1 MAYSEAKVIAGGLA
15 HIPIIIGIFWLIR
28 SYFNKRTNNFE
39 LAQKSTKVKPP
50 IKKVENKAVANN
62 KVESKVSD
70 TKKLENKVSDTKKLE
85 NKVSDAIKP
94 ENKVTKTNKVTNKVS
109 DAIKPENKVTKTN
122 KVTNKVSDAIKPENK
137 SSESISSEIKT
148 VPPKTEENTKIDQK
162 PLNKMKHA
170 DVPVNTYRPKTPF
183 IGTVKE
189 NYSLLKEGAIGRVNH
204 ITFDLSGGDP
214 FLNYVEGQSVGI
226 MAAGEDTNGK
236 PHKLRLYSI
245 ASTRH
250 GDDFEG
256 NTVSLCVRQ
265 LQYEKDGQTIN
276 GVCSTYLCDIKP
288 GDQVKITGPVGK
300 EMLLPED
307 EDANIVMLATGTG
320 IAPMRAYLRR
330 MFEPSEREKNN
341 WNFKGKAWLFMGA
354 PKSANLLYEEDLQR
368 YLQNYPDNFK
378 YTKAIS
384 REQQNTKGGRMYI
397 QDRVLES
404 ANELFNM
411 IEDEKTHIYLC
422 GLKGMEPGIDEA
434 MTKAAEEKGL
444 NWAELRPQLRK
455 AGRWHVETY

>member
-1 MAYSEAKVIAGGLA
+1 MVYSQAKVIAGGLA
-15 HIPIIIGIFWLIR
+15 HIPIVIAVFYFIMTF
-28 SYFNKRTNNFE
+28 FNKRAIDYAESN
-39 LAQKSTKVKPP
+39 KP
-50 IKKVENKAVANN
+50 KKVEK
-62 KVESKVSD
+62 KVSD
-70 TKKLENKVSDTKKLE
+70 PKIEVKSSAPINTE
-85 NKVSDAIKP
+85 
-94 ENKVTKTNKVTNKVS
+94 TKTIASVK
-109 DAIKPENKVTKTN
+109 
-122 KVTNKVSDAIKPENK
+122 
-137 SSESISSEIKT
+137 
-148 VPPKTEENTKIDQK
+148 EENTSVVKK
-162 PLNKMKHA
+162 TMKKHA
-170 DVPVNTYRPKTPF
+170 DVPVNIYRPKTPF
-183 IGTVKE
+183 EGTVKG

-204 ITFDLSGGDP
+204 ITFDLKESDP
-214 FLNYVEGQSVGI
+214 FLNYVEGQSIGI
-226 MAAGEDTNGK
+226 MPSGEDANGK

-288 GDQVKITGPVGK
+288 GDKVKITGPVGK
-300 EMLLPED
+300 EMLLPEE
-307 EDANIVMLATGTG
+307 EDSNIVMLATGTG

-330 MFEPSEREKNN
+330 MFEATEKEKNK

-368 YLQNYPDNFK
+368 YLENYPDNFK

-384 REQQNTKGGRMYI
+384 REQQNTNGGRMYI

-444 NWAELRPQLRK
+444 NWSELRPQLKK

>member
-62 KVESKVSD
+62 KVESKGSD
-70 TKKLENKVSDTKKLE
+70 TKKLE
-85 NKVSDAIKP
+85 
-94 ENKVTKTNKVTNKVS
+94 NKVS

-183 IGTVKE
+183 VGTVKE

>member
-1 MAYSEAKVIAGGLA
+1 MYSQAKVIAGGLA
-15 HIPIIIGIFWLIR
+15 HIPVVIAVFYFILTT
-28 SYFNKRTNNFE
+28 FNKRALKFVE
-39 LAQKSTKVKPP
+39 EAKTKKPEAKAVEP
-50 IKKVENKAVANN
+50 KKVAV
-62 KVESKVSD
+62 SKI
-70 TKKLENKVSDTKKLE
+70 E
-85 NKVSDAIKP
+85 A
-94 ENKVTKTNKVTNKVS
+94 
-109 DAIKPENKVTKTN
+109 
-122 KVTNKVSDAIKPENK
+122 
-137 SSESISSEIKT
+137 
-148 VPPKTEENTKIDQK
+148 PKTEAPKTEAPKIVK
-162 PLNKMKHA
+162 KKHA
-170 DVPVNTYRPKTPF
+170 DVPVNIYRPKTPYE
-183 IGTVKE
+183 GTVIE

-204 ITFDLSGGDP
+204 ITFDLKDSDP
-214 FLNYVEGQSVGI
+214 FLNYVEGQSIGI
-226 MAAGEDTNGK
+226 MPAGEDANGK

-250 GDDFEG
+250 GDDFNG

-265 LQYEKDGQTIN
+265 LQYEKDGETIN

-288 GDQVKITGPVGK
+288 GDKVKITGPVGK
-300 EMLLPED
+300 EMLLPDE

-330 MFEPSEREKNN
+330 MFEPTEKEKNK

-368 YLQNYPDNFK
+368 YLADNPDNFK

-444 NWAELRPQLRK
+444 NWSELRPQLKK

>member
-1 MAYSEAKVIAGGLA
+1 MYSQAKVIAGGLA
-15 HIPIIIGIFWLIR
+15 HIPVVIAVFYFILTT
-28 SYFNKRTNNFE
+28 FNKRALKFVE
-39 LAQKSTKVKPP
+39 EAKTKNPEAKAVEP
-50 IKKVENKAVANN
+50 KKVAAAKIEA
-62 KVESKVSD
+62 
-70 TKKLENKVSDTKKLE
+70 
-85 NKVSDAIKP
+85 
-94 ENKVTKTNKVTNKVS
+94 
-109 DAIKPENKVTKTN
+109 
-122 KVTNKVSDAIKPENK
+122 
-137 SSESISSEIKT
+137 
-148 VPPKTEENTKIDQK
+148 PKTEASKTEAPKIVK
-162 PLNKMKHA
+162 KKHA
-170 DVPVNTYRPKTPF
+170 DVPVNIYRPKTPYE
-183 IGTVKE
+183 GTVIE

-204 ITFDLSGGDP
+204 ITFDLKDSDP
-214 FLNYVEGQSVGI
+214 FLNYVEGQSIGI
-226 MAAGEDTNGK
+226 MPAGEDANGK

-250 GDDFEG
+250 GDDFNG

-265 LQYEKDGQTIN
+265 LQYEKDGETIN

-288 GDQVKITGPVGK
+288 GDKVKITGPVGK
-300 EMLLPED
+300 EMLLPDE

-330 MFEPSEREKNN
+330 MFEPTEKEKNK

-368 YLQNYPDNFK
+368 YIAENPDNFK

-444 NWAELRPQLRK
+444 NWSELRPQLKK

>member
-1 MAYSEAKVIAGGLA
+1 MVYSQAKVIAGGLA
-15 HIPIIIGIFWLIR
+15 HIPIVIGLFYFIMTF
-28 SYFNKRTNNFE
+28 FNKRAIDYAEAN
-39 LAQKSTKVKPP
+39 KP
-50 IKKVENKAVANN
+50 KKVEKKVVETKVQVKESSSVSSETKTEAPS
-62 KVESKVSD
+62 KVENTSID
-70 TKKLENKVSDTKKLE
+70 KKPMKK
-85 NKVSDAIKP
+85 
-94 ENKVTKTNKVTNKVS
+94 
-109 DAIKPENKVTKTN
+109 
-122 KVTNKVSDAIKPENK
+122 
-137 SSESISSEIKT
+137 
-148 VPPKTEENTKIDQK
+148 
-162 PLNKMKHA
+162 KHA
-170 DVPVNTYRPKTPF
+170 DVPVNIYRPKTPF
-183 IGTVKE
+183 EGTVTG

-204 ITFDLSGGDP
+204 ITFDLKESDP
-214 FLNYVEGQSVGI
+214 FLNYVEGQSIGI
-226 MAAGEDTNGK
+226 MPAGEDANGK

-265 LQYEKDGQTIN
+265 LQYEKDGETIN
-276 GVCSTYLCDIKP
+276 GVCSSYLCDIKP
-288 GDQVKITGPVGK
+288 GDKVKITGPVGK
-300 EMLLPED
+300 EMLLPDE

-330 MFEPSEREKNN
+330 MFEATEKEKNK

-368 YLQNYPDNFK
+368 YLENYPDNFK

-404 ANELFNM
+404 ANEIFNM

-434 MTKAAEEKGL
+434 MTKAAKG
-444 NWAELRPQLRK
+444 ELKGILDINQKPLVSKDFNHNPHSSIFDLTQTQVIKGKFSRVLSWYDNEWGFSNRMCDTAIQISTLI
-455 AGRWHVETY
+455 

>member
-1 MAYSEAKVIAGGLA
+1 MYSQAKVIAGGLA
-15 HIPIIIGIFWLIR
+15 HIPVVIAVFYFILTT
-28 SYFNKRTNNFE
+28 FNKRALKFVE
-39 LAQKSTKVKPP
+39 EAKTKKPEAKAVET
-50 IKKVENKAVANN
+50 KKVAV
-62 KVESKVSD
+62 SKI
-70 TKKLENKVSDTKKLE
+70 E
-85 NKVSDAIKP
+85 A
-94 ENKVTKTNKVTNKVS
+94 
-109 DAIKPENKVTKTN
+109 
-122 KVTNKVSDAIKPENK
+122 
-137 SSESISSEIKT
+137 
-148 VPPKTEENTKIDQK
+148 PKTEAPKTEVPKIVK
-162 PLNKMKHA
+162 KKHA
-170 DVPVNTYRPKTPF
+170 DVPVNIYRPKTPF
-183 IGTVKE
+183 EGTVIE

-204 ITFDLSGGDP
+204 ITFDLKDSDP
-214 FLNYVEGQSVGI
+214 FLNYVEGQSIGI
-226 MAAGEDTNGK
+226 MPAGEDANGK

-250 GDDFEG
+250 GDDFNG

-265 LQYEKDGQTIN
+265 LQYEKDGETIN

-288 GDQVKITGPVGK
+288 GDKVKITGPVGK
-300 EMLLPED
+300 EMLLPDE

-330 MFEPSEREKNN
+330 MFEPTEKEKNK

-368 YLQNYPDNFK
+368 YIAENPDNFK

-384 REQQNTKGGRMYI
+384 REQQNIKGGRMYI

-444 NWAELRPQLRK
+444 NWSELRPQLKK

>member
-1 MAYSEAKVIAGGLA
+1 MVYSQAKVIAGGLA
-15 HIPIIIGIFWLIR
+15 HIPIVIALFYFIMTF
-28 SYFNKRTNNFE
+28 FNKRAIEYAEAN
-39 LAQKSTKVKPP
+39 KP
-50 IKKVENKAVANN
+50 KKVEK
-62 KVESKVSD
+62 KVEKP
-70 TKKLENKVSDTKKLE
+70 
-85 NKVSDAIKP
+85 AIKAQIATP
-94 ENKVTKTNKVTNKVS
+94 TKIEAKVKGSNPTA
-109 DAIKPENKVTKTN
+109 D
-122 KVTNKVSDAIKPENK
+122 
-137 SSESISSEIKT
+137 SSEIKT
-148 VPPKTEENTKIDQK
+148 EAPNTAEVTNIEKK
-162 PLNKMKHA
+162 PMKKHA
-170 DVPVNTYRPKTPF
+170 DVPVNIYRPKTPF
-183 IGTVKE
+183 EGTVVN

-204 ITFDLSGGDP
+204 ITFDLKDSDP
-214 FLNYVEGQSVGI
+214 FLNYVEGQSIGI
-226 MAAGEDTNGK
+226 MPAGEDTNGK

-250 GDDFEG
+250 GDDFNG

-265 LQYEKDGQTIN
+265 LQYEKDGETIN

-288 GDQVKITGPVGK
+288 GDKVKITGPVGK
-300 EMLLPED
+300 EMLLPKE

-330 MFEPSEREKNN
+330 MFEATEKEKNK

-368 YLQNYPDNFK
+368 YLTEYPDNFK

-384 REQQNTKGGRMYI
+384 REQQNAKGGRMYI

-444 NWAELRPQLRK
+444 NWSELRPQLKK